1 MTWTNKPLKQILIL
15 LNEAEISTS
24 KENEKAILESA
35 LPLTSYISD
44 SHQQKNYKE
53 YIMNKLARLR

>member
-1 MTWTNKPLKQILIL
+1 MTWTNKPIKQILML
-15 LNEAEISTS
+15 LNQAEMSTS

-35 LPLTSYISD
+35 LPLTNYIVD
-44 SHQQKNYKE
+44 SHQRRNYKE

>member
-1 MTWTNKPLKQILIL
+1 MTWTNKPIKQILML
-15 LNEAEISTS
+15 LNQAEMSTS

-35 LPLTSYISD
+35 LPLTNYIVD
-44 SHQQKNYKE
+44 SLQRKNYKE